1 MTQAEFD
8 KKWGSI
14 STDDMTDEQ
23 FVEFKNDCFEYYE
36 GCGFLDKFDSPYD
49 QEKEHN
55 GMSFKVIR
63 RATTE
68 ECDLEAMPLWLI
80 EFENGDTAY
89 CYPEEICKEDAEDV
103 AKREWAELQEYN
115 GKSVEEI
122 RSTFGK
128 DITNDDGEH
137 IDLNYKDILVTF
149 NVSDGIVSLSDCVE
163 VYNSEGVFCNVF
175 YV

>member
-1 MTQAEFD
+1 MEDLLSEARKLAEGGVKELILIAEETTLYGTD
-8 KKWGSI
+8 LYGKKCLH
-14 STDDMTDEQ
+14 E
-23 FVEFKNDCFEYYE
+23 
-36 GCGFLDKFDSPYD
+36 L
-49 QEKEHN
+49 
-55 GMSFKVIR
+55 
-63 RATTE
+63 
-68 ECDLEAMPLWLI
+68 LEALCQIPELRWIRIL
-80 EFENGDTAY
+80 Y

-149 NVSDGIVSLSDCVE
+149 NVSDGIVSLSDCIE